1 MVTEV
6 KQILDELKTI
16 KEELDYIKI
25 HMVDIDTV
33 LTPEEEERLEES
45 LSDFKAKKTISLENF
60 DKKGKTNVQSRAR

>member
-1 MVTEV
+1 MATEV

-16 KEELDYIKI
+16 KEELDYIKT